1 KTTSLLLPITL
12 TTLVVRILVIL
23 GTLFIILGVLF
34 SVWFAIF
41 LPLILVEG
49 RTGINSL
56 RESSSLTNSQFLRT
70 LAIILYFL
78 LLRFLITP
86 LNTTSL
92 GLILYGVEY
101 LQFGFFTIDP
111 IGFLL
116 GSIIGPI
123 EYTTT
128 TILYLTLV
136 QSKKTK

>member
-1 KTTSLLLPITL
+1 
-12 TTLVVRILVIL
+12 
-23 GTLFIILGVLF
+23 
-34 SVWFAIF
+34 
-41 LPLILVEG
+41 
-49 RTGINSL
+49 
-56 RESSSLTNSQFLRT
+56 
-70 LAIILYFL
+70 
-78 LLRFLITP
+78 
-86 LNTTSL
+86 
-92 GLILYGVEY
+92 